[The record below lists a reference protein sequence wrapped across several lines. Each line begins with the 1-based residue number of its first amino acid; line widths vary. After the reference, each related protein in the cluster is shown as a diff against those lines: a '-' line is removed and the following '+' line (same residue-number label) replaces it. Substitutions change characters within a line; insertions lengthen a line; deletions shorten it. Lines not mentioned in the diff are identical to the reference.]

1 MRSNK
6 KDYITRIKANVSIY
20 STKKTSNIL
29 DGSYTSVFMGRSMN
43 FEDLREYI
51 PGDNIKDI
59 DWKASSRSGGILVKR
74 FVAEKKHNIMLV
86 MDSGIKML
94 GDTPKG
100 KTKKEIALYTAGTIA
115 YLAYKNGDT
124 IGALYSNDG
133 KLEHHP
139 CRTGLVNVEKI
150 LAYYDAASTNGRNS
164 NLNDTLSFIVNHM
177 KNKMIIFVITD
188 KRGMNSV
195 SDETIKRLLCR
206 HDLLYVNIGDIG
218 MTDDDLVSEDDAK
231 TSFLSRLFK
240 RDNVDRSTKTYDLDM
255 DRYIPEFIA
264 ENKQLWKLEQEKKRE
279 IIEENKRK
287 TVKHGIMNVD
297 IDDESEIVVKIIE
310 LLEKHKHAN
319 IR

>member
-1 MRSNK
+1 MK

-20 STKKTSNIL
+20 STKKTGNIL
-29 DGSYTSVFMGRSMN
+29 DGSYISLFMGRSMN

-59 DWKASSRSGGILVKR
+59 DWKASSRNGGLLVKR

-94 GDTPKG
+94 GDTPAG
-100 KTKKEIALYTAGTIA
+100 KEKKEVALYTAGTIG

-124 IGALYSNDG
+124 VGAIYSNDG
-133 KLEHHP
+133 KVEYHN
-139 CRTGLVNVEKI
+139 CKSGLVNLEKI
-150 LAYYDAASTNGRNS
+150 LAYYDAAAAKGEYND
-164 NLNDTLSFIVNHM
+164 LNKTLSFIVNHM

-195 SDETIKRLLCR
+195 TDETLKRLKCR
-206 HDLLYVNIGDIG
+206 HDLLYVNIGDVG
-218 MTDDDLVSEDDAK
+218 MTDEDLVSPDAEK
-231 TSFLSRLFK
+231 QSFFARIFQSDK
-240 RDNVDRSTKTYDLDM
+240 IDRSGRTYDVDK

-264 ENKQLWKLEQEKKRE
+264 ENRKFWKLEQEQKRE
-279 IIEENKRK
+279 IIEENRRK

-297 IDDESEIVVKIIE
+297 IDDEADIVLKIIE
-310 LLEKHKHAN
+310 LLEKHKNAN